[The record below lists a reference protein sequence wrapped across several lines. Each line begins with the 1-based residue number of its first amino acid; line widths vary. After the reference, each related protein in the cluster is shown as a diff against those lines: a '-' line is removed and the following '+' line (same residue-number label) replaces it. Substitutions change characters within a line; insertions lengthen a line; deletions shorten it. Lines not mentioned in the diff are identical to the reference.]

1 MSSILIKKGEFL
13 KIYTDGAVRGNPGP
27 AAYAFIFVQ
36 NDEIIHKE
44 SRFIGNATNNTAEYQ
59 AIIQALKAADKFH
72 RGYLKVFS
80 DSNLAI
86 QQINKKWKINASH
99 LKKLCREVYSLTEK
113 YKKVEFFHV
122 SRDNRY
128 IQKCDKLCNSRLDE
142 EGLN

>member
-59 AIIQALKAADKFH
+59 AIIHALKAADKFH
-72 RGYLKVFS
+72 RGHLQVFS